1 MTDNQIEYE
10 GTKQLLQRLHRIQGQ
25 LTALETVVGEGSTCE
40 EIITRTYT
48 IEKALSSFIMQVV
61 NDYLDCHIATLLE
74 DNPQAAQSGIQ
85 RLFQL
90 VNRWTFTLLRDD
102 RGY

>member
-1 MTDNQIEYE
+1 MNMSETAQDDR
-10 GTKQLLQRLHRIQGQ
+10 KKLLQRLHRIQGQ
-25 LTALETVVGEGSTCE
+25 IASLEQTVAADSSCE

-61 NDYLDCHIATLLE
+61 DDYLDCHIAALLE
-74 DNPQAAQSGIQ
+74 DNPKAAQSEIQ

-90 VNRWTFTLLRDD
+90 VNRWTFAIQRDE
-102 RGY
+102 